1 MKKSAL
7 VLALVLASI
16 LGALLFGCSG
26 GGDGGG
32 DAADGGMTT
41 AEIREGGP
49 EAAREQMKAKGKSK
63 RSEMNHPGTEAEGE

>member
-7 VLALVLASI
+7 VLALVLAAT
-16 LGALLFGCSG
+16 LGTLPMGCSG
-26 GGDGGG
+26 GGGGD

-49 EAAREQMKAKGKSK
+49 EAARDMMKAKGKSK
-63 RSEMNHPGTEAEGE
+63 QSEMNHPGDAAEGE